1 MLDNENKNLTNSDD
15 TSLTSKDISDKEWK
29 KLMKALYPKDNS
41 KKFSR

>member
-1 MLDNENKNLTNSDD
+1 MTDNENKNLTNSDD

-29 KLMKALYPKDNS
+29 KLMKVLYPKDNS